1 MPSDAERSQHW
12 GGRRGA
18 APTARTGDA
27 AGNLVEASAAD
38 SPPPSTWCKQAERH
52 LLFVNVFFSL
62 VKIKF

>member
-38 SPPPSTWCKQAERH
+38 SPP
-52 LLFVNVFFSL
+52 FYL
-62 VKIKF
+62 V

>member
-18 APTARTGDA
+18 APTARAGDA

-38 SPPPSTWCKQAERH
+38 SPPLLLGVSKQKDIYCLSMYSFR
-52 LLFVNVFFSL
+52 
-62 VKIKF
+62 